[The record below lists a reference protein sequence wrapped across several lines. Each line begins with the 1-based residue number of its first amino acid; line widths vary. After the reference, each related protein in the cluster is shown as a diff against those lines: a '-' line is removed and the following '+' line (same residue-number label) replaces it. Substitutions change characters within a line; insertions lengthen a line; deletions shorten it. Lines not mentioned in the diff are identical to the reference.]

1 MTRLMPTN
9 RGSAR
14 AVSKHSSVG
23 AKSFGLV
30 DARLGECHVVAQSAR
45 QQFLAQLTEI
55 VVPADFSRDCSGVT
69 EIRRVHQLEVLF
81 ILCVSA
87 SSDLIDPLAEMAM
100 IGPAE
105 FREGIEEVI
114 VPRHSRRGHE
124 TAHGE
129 SIHERVKEMLVFVS
143 AFRRDSVVSAHGLVR
158 SAASRGLRLRES
170 KLGNIDAQMIFGCRA
185 NPGFRVNSAA
195 QMIVKIGALRH
206 AKKEVTKLKRI
217 LPRGLESELGA
228 LFGTCRHG
236 RRMRSFGLGQSR
248 RGEEQQKNQN
258 AGRSG
263 ETEASRKTYFRVVHK
278 DFFQEIA
285 A

>member
-1 MTRLMPTN
+1 
-9 RGSAR
+9 
-14 AVSKHSSVG
+14 
-23 AKSFGLV
+23 
-30 DARLGECHVVAQSAR
+30 
-45 QQFLAQLTEI
+45 
-55 VVPADFSRDCSGVT
+55 
-69 EIRRVHQLEVLF
+69 LF

-87 SSDLIDPLAEMAM
+87 SGHLVDPLAEMAM

-105 FREGIEEVI
+105 FRKGIEKVI
-114 VPRHSRRGHE
+114 VRGHSRRRHE
-124 TAHGE
+124 ASHGE
-129 SIHERVKEMLVFVS
+129 SIHERVKEVLVFVS
-143 AFRRDSVVSAHGLVR
+143 VCRRDFAAPAHGLLP
-158 SAASRGLRLRES
+158 SAPRIGLRLRES
-170 KLGNIDAQMIFGCRA
+170 ELGNIDAQMIFGCGA

-195 QMIVKIGALRH
+195 QMIVKISAFRH

-217 LPRGLESELGA
+217 LPRGLESELSA

-258 AGRSG
+258 AGRSR